1 MPFLCGHITHSAIMF
16 LPTRSKIT
24 SFMSEW
30 NISCVLCAWSD
41 CSYFPVSWTVF
52 LVITQLLPS
61 KNCSSYKDSV
71 YILIGLRIVAVRKIS
86 TLPFQIFPL
95 IGFFKLLQSESWW
108 DFAKNDSDPT
118 DYDKIPWS
126 FIVAMFKK
134 IPSLMPLRRC
144 VILQSS
150 LSFQMSCS
158 FIVFIF
164 FPHLFFLISHWTFS
178 FYSFFYIPFSEAV
191 KELHEPPLWIKMI
204 NVGWFKENQMFVQ
217 WLMTKQ
223 GPF

>member
-61 KNCSSYKDSV
+61 KNCSSYKHSV
-71 YILIGLRIVAVRKIS
+71 YIFIGLRVVAVRRIS

-95 IGFFKLLQSESWW
+95 IGFSKLLQSESWW

-126 FIVAMFKK
+126 FIVAMFFKNPILDASQEVRHFAVILIPFK
-134 IPSLMPLRRC
+134 CPVPSLSLFFF
-144 VILQSS
+144 SS
-150 LSFQMSCS
+150 LLSNLLLDVFLLLLFLHSIFGSCQRIARTS
-158 FIVFIF
+158 
-164 FPHLFFLISHWTFS
+164 
-178 FYSFFYIPFSEAV
+178 
-191 KELHEPPLWIKMI
+191 PLDK
-204 NVGWFKENQMFVQ
+204 NDQCGLV
-217 WLMTKQ
+217 
-223 GPF
+223 